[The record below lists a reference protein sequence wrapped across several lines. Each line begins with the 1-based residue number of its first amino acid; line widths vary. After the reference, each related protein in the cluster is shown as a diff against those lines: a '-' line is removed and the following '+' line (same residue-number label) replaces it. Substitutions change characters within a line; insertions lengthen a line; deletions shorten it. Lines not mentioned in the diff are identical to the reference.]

1 MASIKRLKKDIDY
14 LAFAVI
20 ADCFNYNS
28 YDPGNE
34 EVFQI
39 VKDAIALRNE
49 LRHRIS
55 NPEPKAEG
63 ELKAIYKC
71 IFNEAISSA
80 DESFVKLSEVIK
92 KNN

>member
-34 EVFQI
+34 EVFEI
-39 VKDAIALRNE
+39 VKDVIALRNE
-49 LRHRIS
+49 LRYRIS
-55 NPEPKAEG
+55 NPEPKEAG
-63 ELKAIYKC
+63 ELKAIYKG
-71 IFNEAISSA
+71 IFNEAISKA
-80 DESFVKLSEVIK
+80 DDSFLKLSEVIK
-92 KNN
+92 KNS